1 MTEVTHGK
9 IKINI
14 VQFVF
19 PNPSNRSQ
27 WISCPR
33 THLFKVMAE
42 VLHTNRTR
50 NDKAYK
56 ELRKKGIITI
66 KKDQEVRLTEN
77 DTVIQLLA
85 IQKRIVYFEE
95 KGKRHFPNMF
105 NEDFILNKFTVKAG
119 LLSDSV

>member
-1 MTEVTHGK
+1 MTEISHGQ

-19 PNPSNRSQ
+19 PNPSNKPQ

-42 VLHTNRTR
+42 VLHTSRTR
-50 NDKAYK
+50 IDKAYK

-95 KGKRHFPNMF
+95 KGKRHFP
-105 NEDFILNKFTVKAG
+105 ELEKKG
-119 LLSDSV
+119 